1 MQLITRKANKM
12 TETEQIETFSRIA
25 VLETEMKNI
34 SSELKEFRKEQKE
47 QYNAMLG
54 EFKSLEDRLQ
64 VIERWRW
71 MVIGGSMSIGY
82 VLSEFLRFV
91 K

>member
-1 MQLITRKANKM
+1 MTTM
-12 TETEQIETFSRIA
+12 TETEQIETYSRIA

-34 SSELKEFRKEQKE
+34 STELKEFRQEQKE
-47 QYNAMLG
+47 QHAAMLS

-82 VLSEFLRFV
+82 VLSEVLRYV

>member
-1 MQLITRKANKM
+1 MMM
-12 TETEQIETFSRIA
+12 TESEQIETYSRIA

-47 QYNAMLG
+47 QHAAMLG
-54 EFKSLEDRLQ
+54 EFKSLEDRLH
-64 VIERWRW
+64 VIEKWRW

-82 VLSEFLRFV
+82 VAAEVLRYL

>member
-1 MQLITRKANKM
+1 M
-12 TETEQIETFSRIA
+12 TETEQIETYSRIA

-34 SSELKEFRKEQKE
+34 STELKEFRKEHKE
-47 QYNAMLG
+47 QHAAMLS
-54 EFKSLEDRLQ
+54 EFKSLEERLQ

-82 VLSEFLRFV
+82 VLSEVFRYV